1 MPPQPSIAG
10 LGMVFS
16 GWNRKQK
23 GWRPIQAG
31 EGMIGGRIS
40 MPRKASKCRYEKVVD

>member
-23 GWRPIQAG
+23 AEMLEAHPGRGRYDWRKDFDAQKSFK
-31 EGMIGGRIS
+31 M
-40 MPRKASKCRYEKVVD
+40 